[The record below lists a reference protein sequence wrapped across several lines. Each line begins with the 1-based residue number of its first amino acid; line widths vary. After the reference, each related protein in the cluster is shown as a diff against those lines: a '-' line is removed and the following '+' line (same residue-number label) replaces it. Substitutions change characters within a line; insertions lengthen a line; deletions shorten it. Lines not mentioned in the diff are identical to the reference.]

1 MKLQIQPGSLR
12 VRIDEAELAA
22 LLGGEP
28 LLLRLGLGSE
38 VLVSLTVM
46 MAARLSLVIE
56 PGWQLNLPESELR
69 DYIITLPRRD
79 ALTLHVSRPGEE
91 PLRLD
96 FEVDVRDSLQVR
108 GHRRRR

>member
-28 LLLRLGLGSE
+28 LLLRLGLGGE
-38 VLVSLTVM
+38 VLVSLTVTL
-46 MAARLSLVIE
+46 AARLSLLAE
-56 PGWQLNLPESELR
+56 AGWQLTLPESELR
-69 DYIITLPRRD
+69 DYIATLPRRD
-79 ALTLHVSRPGEE
+79 ALAFYLPTLGEE

-108 GHRRRR
+108 GHKRRS